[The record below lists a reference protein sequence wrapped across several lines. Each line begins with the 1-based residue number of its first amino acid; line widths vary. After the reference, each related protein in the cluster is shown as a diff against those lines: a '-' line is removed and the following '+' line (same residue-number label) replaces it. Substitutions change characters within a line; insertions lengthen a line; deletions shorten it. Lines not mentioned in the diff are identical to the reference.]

1 MNPSQQQ
8 EAAVLDTATIFEL
21 VARHA
26 REVVPQL
33 ASHSFSR
40 SDRLQELGAS
50 SMDRAEILSAVLESL
65 ALRIA
70 RVELFGPRNLGELA
84 DLLHA
89 KLAQR

>member
-1 MNPSQQQ
+1 MEPQKQQR
-8 EAAVLDTATIFEL
+8 AAALDTAAIFDL

-33 ASHSFSR
+33 ATHTFSR

-50 SMDRAEILSAVLESL
+50 SMDRAEIISAVLESL
-65 ALRIA
+65 ALRIP

-84 DLLHA
+84 DLLHE
-89 KLAQR
+89 KLARL